1 MNNKQHE
8 PLFHVIRQTNVPWYK
23 AFWIRALS
31 IILALLV
38 CAIITTLVTGDNP
51 IEVYAT
57 MIYGGFGT
65 ARKTWI
71 LLQSLAIL
79 LCVSLALTP
88 AFRMRFWN
96 IGGEGQLLMGA
107 LASASCMILLGDKI
121 PNGLLILLMI
131 VLSIAAGAIWALIPA
146 FFKAHWGTNETL
158 FTLMM
163 NYVATQLVAYFVIVW
178 EVPKG
183 SGNIGIINQN
193 TEAGWLPQIGS
204 YKYLL
209 NILVVAAITVFIY
222 IYLKYSKHGY
232 EIDVVGE
239 SENTARYVGI
249 NVKRVIL
256 RTMALSGGICGIAGM
271 LLVAGTD
278 HTLTTSIGAGRG
290 FTAVMVAWLANNNP
304 IGMIFTS
311 FLLVFMSRGSSEI
324 STAFGLNQAFGDIL
338 TGIIIFFIIGM
349 EFFIHYKLV
358 FRKKSREGEA
368 S

>member
-1 MNNKQHE
+1 MNEKSRE
-8 PLFHVIRQTNVPWYK
+8 PLFHVIRQNNMPWYK
-23 AFWIRALS
+23 TWGIRALS
-31 IILALLV
+31 IILALIV
-38 CAIITTLVTGDNP
+38 CAIVTTLVTGDNP
-51 IEVYAT
+51 LEVYKT
-57 MIYGGFGT
+57 ILYGGFGT

-71 LLQSLAIL
+71 LLQNLAIL

-107 LASASCMILLGDKI
+107 LASGSCMILLGDKV
-121 PNGLLILLMI
+121 PNAVLIVLMI
-131 VLSIAAGAIWALIPA
+131 VLSIAAGAVWGLIPA
-146 FFKAHWGTNETL
+146 FFKSRWGTNETL

-193 TEAGWLPQIGS
+193 SQAGWLPQIGQ

-209 NILVVAAITVFIY
+209 NILVVAAVTIFIY
-222 IYLKYSKHGY
+222 VYLKYSKHGY

-249 NVKRVIL
+249 HVENVIM
-256 RTMALSGGICGIAGM
+256 RTMALSGGICGLAGL

-290 FTAVMVAWLANNNP
+290 FTGVMVAWLANNNP

-311 FLLVFMSRGSSEI
+311 FLLVFMGRGSSEI
-324 STAFGLNQAFGDIL
+324 STTFGLNQAFGDIL

-358 FRKKSREGEA
+358 FRKKGREGKE